1 MSHPEIPRVLQSA
14 TKEFSWRRRL
24 GQTLLLV
31 ASACGSTVV
40 GSLLATEP
48 GLPVRTRIAL
58 GVLLLI
64 GLSWTAF
71 WIWALTGR
79 RVLLAH
85 QKLAAARLAL
95 ACTTLFCLGFTSL
108 WLLTGEASAAVAAVG
123 GLGLMGAAG
132 AIWFL
137 ARRRYQALKALE
149 VDLSKEGRA
158 S

>member
-1 MSHPEIPRVLQSA
+1 MSHPEIPPVLNIA
-14 TKEFSWRRRL
+14 KEEFSWRRRL

-31 ASACGSTVV
+31 VSACASMVV

-48 GLPVRTRIAL
+48 GLPMRTRIAL
-58 GVLLLI
+58 GALLLA

-79 RVLLAH
+79 RVLLVH

-95 ACTTLFCLGFTSL
+95 ACTTLFCLGFASL

-132 AIWFL
+132 AIWFS
-137 ARRRYQALKALE
+137 ARRRYRALRALE
-149 VDLSKEGRA
+149 VELSGEGGA